1 MEPSL
6 AMKYSIGTIVSDW
19 HQYDTM
25 QKSFFDA
32 GFSQSDCQYLPINNV
47 GKNRFCMYSGG
58 NAIIRQAL
66 GDYIILA
73 HQDVRINQDN
83 REDLDE
89 RISELELAY
98 STWAVAGNAGEDN
111 GEWYVRITDPY
122 GKDQRSSPYFPHRV
136 NILDG
141 NFLVVKKSSLV
152 SFSVNL
158 HGFHYYGW
166 DICLNAD
173 VLGYRSYIIDF
184 HIEHLGSGNVN
195 ENFFQCK
202 DAFEKKWSHAL
213 RERSLGAFHHD
224 QLKINYKGN

>member
-1 MEPSL
+1 MEPCL

-19 HQYDTM
+19 GQYDLM
-25 QKSFFDA
+25 QKSFISA
-32 GFSQSDCQYLPINNV
+32 GFDQSDCQYLPINNV

-58 NAIIRQAL
+58 NTIIRQAL

-73 HQDVRINQDN
+73 HQDIRVSYDN
-83 REDLDE
+83 IEALDE
-89 RISELELAY
+89 RIKELEKSDSA
-98 STWAVAGNAGEDN
+98 WAVAGNAGEYN
-111 GEWYVRITDPY
+111 GDWLVRITDPY
-122 GKDQRSSPYFPHRV
+122 GKDQRSAPYFPHKV

-141 NFLVVKKSSLV
+141 NFLIIKKSSLV
-152 SFSVNL
+152 SFSSNL

-173 VLGYRSYIIDF
+173 VLGFRSYIIDF
-184 HIEHLGSGNVN
+184 HIEHLGGGNVN